1 MTIGMLPGSRRAV
14 LGAALM
20 AWGVWGCGGEVPA
33 GPEDAG
39 GDAGGDAG
47 ADVAVMDASFDD
59 ASDAGAEV
67 VGDVEIPA
75 PPVLVGN
82 VPWNASGA
90 NVGMVAA
97 LAEQGD
103 TLFLFGTRG
112 MQVLAGG
119 VVAAT
124 DARVTTW
131 RMAAVIPAGDGTA
144 GEWVV
149 GVDATGRVWRLR
161 NRDALEEVTGRY
173 ALMMHDAQS
182 VARLSMN
189 RVAFGL
195 RAGVAVADGTQ
206 VRVWNDP
213 SFASLVGSGS
223 RVAAAT
229 STGVRVFD
237 LMGERFVDF
246 TLAGVTGVAFN
257 AAGRLVVTT
266 AGALY
271 AEDDRGALAFRRRSS
286 APLRGVVQSGARTWL
301 VAGSNLALW
310 DGADIRAATDVRV
323 GAMARLLPSPG
334 GDVWSLDAGVLS
346 RFTIVDSPDLQ
357 LWIETVRPVFARRCT
372 PCHLPG
378 GTGNRDLTTYAAWVA
393 GRADIRM
400 RALVDM
406 DMPPPPG
413 MLTADER
420 AAIARWINAA
430 GDGGVVDGG
439 RPDVA
444 ADRPAE
450 AGVDAGMDV
459 AADAPREAGADVT
472 VDAPREV
479 GAEAA
484 VDVPRDVAADAGPV
498 RYAAVDTIFQAACVR
513 CHGTSGAL
521 NLSNPTTAY
530 TALVGAAAAGA
541 SCAGGGRV
549 RVVAG
554 NPMGSLLY
562 LKLVNMQPCGN
573 SMPRGG
579 TLTAAQIETVRLW
592 IAGGAMR

>member
-1 MTIGMLPGSRRAV
+1 MLPGSRRAV

-47 ADVAVMDASFDD
+47 ADVAVMDASFED

-103 TLFLFGTRG
+103 TLVLFGTRG

-119 VVAAT
+119 AVAAT
-124 DARVTTW
+124 DARVTMW
-131 RMAAVIPAGDGTA
+131 RMAAVIPAGDGTS

-161 NRDALEEVTGRY
+161 NRDSLEEVTGRY
-173 ALMMHDAQS
+173 ALMMRDAQS

-246 TLAGVTGVAFN
+246 TLAGVTGVAFD
-257 AAGRLVVTT
+257 AAGKLVVTT
-266 AGALY
+266 ASVLY
-271 AEDDRGALAFRRRSS
+271 AEDDRGALTFRRRSS
-286 APLRGVVQSGARTWL
+286 APLRGVVQSGMRTWL

-310 DGADIRAATDVRV
+310 DGADVRLATDVRV
-323 GAMARLLPSPG
+323 GASARLLPSPG

-413 MLTADER
+413 MLAADER
-420 AAIARWINAA
+420 SAIARWINAA

-439 RPDVA
+439 RPDVT

-459 AADAPREAGADVT
+459 AADAPREAGVDVT

-513 CHGTSGAL
+513 CHGTSGSL